1 MGNSKKEKI
10 DSLTGFRF
18 VAIMLIVISHLEF
31 IGEYGHI
38 GNVYKTYIHNATL
51 GVDYFFLLSGFGMM
65 LSYQKNNQIL
75 LANNIKDCFAYAKKH
90 VRKIYVLYLISMI
103 STIPY
108 YVYMNMNMWG
118 GTLEIL
124 Y

>member
-1 MGNSKKEKI
+1 MSNSKKEKI

-31 IGEYGHI
+31 IGEYEYI
-38 GNVYKTYIHNATL
+38 GDVYKTYIHNATL

-65 LSYQKNNQIL
+65 LSYQKSNQSL
-75 LANNIKDCFAYAKKH
+75 VYNNIKECLVYAKNH
-90 VRKIYVLYLISMI
+90 VKKIYVLYLVSMI

-108 YVYMNMNMWG
+108 YVYMNMNVWG
-118 GTLEIL
+118 GTLEVQ